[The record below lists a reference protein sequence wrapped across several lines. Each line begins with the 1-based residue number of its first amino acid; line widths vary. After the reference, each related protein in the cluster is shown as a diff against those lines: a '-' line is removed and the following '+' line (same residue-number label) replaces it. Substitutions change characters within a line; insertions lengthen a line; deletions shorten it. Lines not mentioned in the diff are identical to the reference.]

1 MGSPSEFVTLLTDN
15 VTLAVIVALILG
27 KTVGVTVATRI
38 VTWFPGVNLPKG
50 AKWIDFIGVAL
61 LAGIGFTVSL
71 LIGELSFGQESM
83 LGNEAKIGIL
93 FGSLGAAVLAALLLS
108 SRNRRYR
115 RQLREEAADRNRD
128 GIPDQFQTP
137 ETQS

>member
-1 MGSPSEFVTLLTDN
+1 
-15 VTLAVIVALILG
+15 VALIVG
-27 KTVGVTVATRI
+27 KTVGVTLATRI
-38 VTWFPGVNLPKG
+38 VTLLPGVNLPKG
-50 AKWIDFIGVAL
+50 AKWIDFVGVAL

-93 FGSLGAAVLAALLLS
+93 FGSLGAAVLAALLLA

-115 RQLREEAADRNRD
+115 AQLREEAADRNRD
-128 GIPDQFQTP
+128 GIPDQFQAP
-137 ETQS
+137 ETNS